1 MASVRH
7 KVVVMSGKGG
17 VGKSTF
23 TAHLAHG
30 IAHDDTKQVGGKVGQ
45 SSQLNGSKGC
55 SYWSVCGRQM
65 ESGDVSSLVSKYSYY
80 CCYCTPG

>member
-30 IAHDDTKQVGGKVGQ
+30 IAHDDTKQVGGRVVQ
-45 SSQLNGSKGC
+45 MSQLNGCKVGSGGC
-55 SYWSVCGRQM
+55 AVERWTVN
-65 ESGDVSSLVSKYSYY
+65 
-80 CCYCTPG
+80 